1 VEKKMLSTVL
11 QKLLRKIEDPQ
22 MEDAPDA
29 YDAEDLTV
37 DEQKDLEESYNV
49 LNEMLTKSKFIEE
62 ENYKL
67 KEEINAQLQ
76 RYNRDRQEYI
86 KNAVSEFAADMI
98 DVADNIRRAIET
110 VPKEQLDSSPVLKSL
125 VEGFEVTERSLLNA
139 LKRHQ
144 VTRFDPLGEPFNP
157 HLHEAKATE
166 STCDFPADTVVR
178 VIYAGFVIEERLLR
192 PAGVVVSQTGAD
204 AQPAAQRTVHYPPSA
219 ASSGATK
226 SGRYSR
232 QTNVSERSSSVLNR
246 PVITEGMENPE
257 AHHPTSSEQEAFYED
272 TVISFP
278 SHSAKVTEDTQVRSW
293 SVKDALENKNYAE
306 AAHHQEKKV
315 AVVRLTE
322 TADAGQPGDATLDA
336 LLSLSWYQLCAGQY
350 DAVIATADQ
359 AAEIREGYI
368 SIETNRAH
376 ALMLM
381 DSLDEAKAIYN
392 KHRGEETR
400 NNKTWE
406 REVLDDFAELELE
419 NIKHPLMDEIRSAWD
434 AEG

>member
-1 VEKKMLSTVL
+1 
-11 QKLLRKIEDPQ
+11 
-22 MEDAPDA
+22 
-29 YDAEDLTV
+29 
-37 DEQKDLEESYNV
+37 
-49 LNEMLTKSKFIEE
+49 
-62 ENYKL
+62 
-67 KEEINAQLQ
+67 
-76 RYNRDRQEYI
+76 
-86 KNAVSEFAADMI
+86 
-98 DVADNIRRAIET
+98 
-110 VPKEQLDSSPVLKSL
+110 
-125 VEGFEVTERSLLNA
+125 
-139 LKRHQ
+139 
-144 VTRFDPLGEPFNP
+144 
-157 HLHEAKATE
+157 
-166 STCDFPADTVVR
+166 
-178 VIYAGFVIEERLLR
+178 
-192 PAGVVVSQTGAD
+192 
-204 AQPAAQRTVHYPPSA
+204 
-219 ASSGATK
+219 
-226 SGRYSR
+226 
-232 QTNVSERSSSVLNR
+232 
-246 PVITEGMENPE
+246 MENPE
-257 AHHPTSSEQEAFYED
+257 AHHPPSSEQEAFYAD

-419 NIKHPLMDEIRSAWD
+419 NIKHPLMDEIRSTWD